1 MRVCQN
7 MFVPDPVDK
16 APLSMCPGQAIAMA
30 PGPLARPVSLRA
42 AFKHTRAG
50 AMESHGLGPQYYL
63 NVCNLNVMDD
73 SMGVSHASRVEH
85 CLITSG

>member
-50 AMESHGLGPQYYL
+50 AMEPDELGPRCDTQYIRFECVGQL
-63 NVCNLNVMDD
+63 
-73 SMGVSHASRVEH
+73 
-85 CLITSG
+85 